1 LCSFLLRKKW
11 SFERDGNMK
20 ATELRQKYIEFY
32 KSKLHVHIPSGSLQP
47 ENDPTILFTTAG
59 MHPLVPYLMGASHPA
74 GKRLTNSQKC
84 IRTQD
89 IDEVG
94 DDWHCTFFEM
104 LGNWSLGDY
113 FKVDAINWTYEFLT
127 KVLPFKPEQ
136 LACTVFAGESSATGD
151 IPFDETSYNAW
162 LALGIPK
169 ERVFKLP
176 REDNFWGPVGGAG
189 PCGPDSESFF
199 IARDFCKL
207 EDPNCSPA
215 CKCGRYVEIC
225 NNVFMEY
232 EKKKDGGFVKLPK
245 PNVDFGMGL
254 LRVCSILSGSSSVY
268 ESSIYEPAMTFIKE
282 KCPDLKK
289 TEHRIIVDHI
299 QAALFAIADGV
310 LPSNV
315 GSGYIVRRV
324 LRRAFRLANKAR
336 LEPVYIDRLVDSFIG
351 VYDGHFQEVASKRNA
366 IVGAIREEEEKF
378 SKALGQGLKHLEK
391 ELSKITGDVIDGNMA
406 FFMFET
412 FGFPLEVTQE
422 IAAERGLKVDVETFN
437 KAFEEHQAKSRM
449 AGEKLFKGGLADS
462 SEESTKLHTATHL
475 LHEALRRILGDHVEQ
490 KGSNI
495 TPERLRF
502 DFSHPEK
509 MSPEQVKSVENLVN
523 DQIKKSM
530 EIELK
535 EMSLD
540 EAKAKGAIGLF
551 ENKYGERVNVYFMG
565 DFSTE
570 VCGGPHVKNTRELGS
585 FKIQKE
591 EASSRGIRR
600 IKAALI

>member
-1 LCSFLLRKKW
+1 MNANELRKK
-11 SFERDGNMK
+11 
-20 ATELRQKYIEFY
+20 YIDFY
-32 KSKLHVHIPSGSLQP
+32 KTKAHTQIPSGSLQP
-47 ENDPTILFTTAG
+47 ENDPTVLFTTAG
-59 MHPLVPYLMGASHPA
+59 MHPLVPYLMGAHHPS
-74 GKRLTNSQKC
+74 GKRLVNSQKC

-113 FKVDAINWTYEFLT
+113 FKEEAISWTYEFLT
-127 KVLPFKPEQ
+127 IVLPFNPER
-136 LACTVFAGESSATGD
+136 LACTVFAGEAA

-162 LALGIPK
+162 LKLGIPK

-189 PCGPDSESFF
+189 PCGPDSETFF
-199 IARDFCKL
+199 ITKDHCVLKNP
-207 EDPNCSPA
+207 ECSPA
-215 CKCGRYVEIC
+215 CTCGRYVEIC

-232 EKKKDGGFVKLPK
+232 EKKQDGNFVKLPK

-268 ESSIYEPAMTFIKE
+268 ESSIYDPAMTFIKE
-282 KCPDLKK
+282 KAPTLNKQ
-289 TEHRIIVDHI
+289 EQRIVVDHV
-299 QAALFAIADGV
+299 QAAMFAIADGV

-315 GSGYIVRRV
+315 GAGYIVRRV
-324 LRRAFRLANKAR
+324 LRRAFRLANKAH
-336 LEPVYIDRLVDSFIG
+336 LEPQYIDRLVDSFIG
-351 VYDGHFQEVASKRNA
+351 VYDSHYQEVTSKRNA
-366 IVGAIREEEEKF
+366 LVGAIREEEEKF

-391 ELSKITGDVIDGNMA
+391 ELTRLTGNQIDGKLA
-406 FFMFET
+406 FYMFET

-422 IAAERGLKVDVETFN
+422 IAKERGLSVDITAYN
-437 KAFEEHQAKSRM
+437 QAFEEHQAKSRM
-449 AGEKLFKGGLADS
+449 AGEKLFKGGLADT

-475 LHEALRRILGDHVEQ
+475 LHEALRRVLGTHVEQ

-502 DFSHPEK
+502 DFSHPDK
-509 MSPEQVKSVENLVN
+509 MTPEQIKAVETIVN
-523 DQIKKSM
+523 EQINRGL
-530 EIELK
+530 EIDLK
-535 EMSLD
+535 DMSLE

-551 ENKYGERVNVYFMG
+551 ENKYGDRVNVYFMG

-570 VCGGPHVKNTRELGS
+570 VCGGPHVKNTRELGG

-591 EASSRGIRR
+591 EASSRGVRR
-600 IKAALI
+600 IKAVVNG

>member
-1 LCSFLLRKKW
+1 M
-11 SFERDGNMK
+11 N
-20 ATELRQKYIEFY
+20 ATELRKKYIEFY
-32 KSKLHVHIPSGSLQP
+32 KGKAHTQIPSGSLQP
-47 ENDPTILFTTAG
+47 ENDPTVLFTTAG
-59 MHPLVPYLMGASHPA
+59 MHPLVPFLMGAAHPS
-74 GKRLTNSQKC
+74 GKRLVNSQKC

-113 FKVDAINWTYEFLT
+113 FKTEAINWTHEFLT
-127 KVLPFKPEQ
+127 KVLPFKPER
-136 LACTVFAGESSATGD
+136 LACTVFAGEEG
-151 IPFDETSYNAW
+151 IPFDEVSYNAW
-162 LALGIPK
+162 LKLGIPK
-169 ERVFKLP
+169 ERVFKLG

-189 PCGPDSESFF
+189 PCGPDSETFF
-199 IARDFCKL
+199 ITRDHCTLKNP
-207 EDPNCSPA
+207 DCSPA

-268 ESSIYEPAMTFIKE
+268 ESTIYNDAMGIIKQKASGLSIQEQ
-282 KCPDLKK
+282 
-289 TEHRIIVDHI
+289 RIIVDHV
-299 QAALFAIADGV
+299 QAAMFAIADGV

-315 GSGYIVRRV
+315 GSGYIVRRI
-324 LRRAFRLANKAR
+324 LRRAFRLANKAHM
-336 LEPVYIDRLVDSFIG
+336 EPHYIDQLVDAF
-351 VYDGHFQEVASKRNA
+351 VKAYDGHYQEVDSKRSG

-378 SKALGQGLKHLEK
+378 SKALGQGLKHFEK
-391 ELSKITGDVIDGNMA
+391 ELPKIQGTQIDGKLA

-422 IAAERGLKVDVETFN
+422 IARERGMTVDVDTYN

-449 AGEKLFKGGLADS
+449 AGEKLFKGGLADT

-475 LHEALRRILGDHVEQ
+475 LHEALRRVLGPHVEQ

-502 DFSHPEK
+502 DFSHPDK
-509 MSPEQVKSVENLVN
+509 MTPEQIKAVEDMVN
-523 DQIKKSM
+523 EQIKRGL
-530 EIELK
+530 EIHLED
-535 EMSLD
+535 MSLD
-540 EAKAKGAIGLF
+540 DAKSKGAIGLF
-551 ENKYGERVNVYFMG
+551 EDKYGARVNVYFMG

-570 VCGGPHVKNTRELGS
+570 VCGGPHVKNTKELGG

-591 EASSRGIRR
+591 EASSRGVRR
-600 IKAALI
+600 IKAIVQVQAK

>member
-1 LCSFLLRKKW
+1 
-11 SFERDGNMK
+11 MK
-20 ATELRQKYIEFY
+20 ASDLRTKYIEFY
-32 KSKLHVHIPSGSLQP
+32 KSKAHAQIPSGSLQP
-47 ENDPTILFTTAG
+47 ENDPTVLFTTAG
-59 MHPLVPYLMGASHPA
+59 MHPLVPYLMGAPHPS
-74 GKRLTNSQKC
+74 GKRLVNAQKC

-113 FKVDAINWTYEFLT
+113 FKTEAIEWTHEFLT

-136 LACTVFAGESSATGD
+136 LACTVFAGEDG

-162 LALGIPK
+162 LKLGIPK
-169 ERVFKLP
+169 ERLFKLP

-189 PCGPDSESFF
+189 PCGPDSETFF
-199 IARDFCKL
+199 ITRDHCTLKNP
-207 EDPNCSPA
+207 ECSPA

-232 EKKKDGGFVKLPK
+232 EKNKDGKFIKLPK

-254 LRVCSILSGSSSVY
+254 LRVCSILSGATSVY
-268 ESSIYEPAMTFIKE
+268 ESSIYSPAMDFIKHLA
-282 KCPDLKK
+282 PGLK
-289 TEHRIIVDHI
+289 TEEHRIVVDHI
-299 QAALFAIADGV
+299 QAAMFAIADGV

-315 GSGYIVRRV
+315 GAGYIVRRV
-324 LRRAFRLANKAR
+324 LRRAFRLANKAH
-336 LEPVYIDRLVDSFIG
+336 LEPHYIDRLVDLFIG
-351 VYDGHFQEVASKRNA
+351 VYDGHYQEVTTKRNA
-366 IVGAIREEEEKF
+366 LVGAIREEEEKF

-391 ELSKITGDVIDGNMA
+391 ELTRISGTTVDGKLA

-422 IAAERGLKVDVETFN
+422 IAKERHMTVDVEGFN

-449 AGEKLFKGGLADS
+449 AGEKLFKGGLADT

-475 LHEALRRILGDHVEQ
+475 LHEALRRVLGPHVEQ

-502 DFSHPEK
+502 DFSHPDK
-509 MSPEQVKSVENLVN
+509 MTPEQIKAVEELVN
-523 DQIKKSM
+523 QQIKRALPIS
-530 EIELK
+530 LQD
-535 EMSLD
+535 MSLED
-540 EAKAKGAIGLF
+540 AKAKGAIGLF
-551 ENKYGERVNVYFMG
+551 ESKYGERVNVYFMG

-570 VCGGPHVKNTRELGS
+570 VCGGPHVQNTKDLGS

-591 EASSRGIRR
+591 EASSRGVRR
-600 IKAALI
+600 IKAVVISSQ

>member
-1 LCSFLLRKKW
+1 
-11 SFERDGNMK
+11 MK
-20 ATELRQKYIEFY
+20 ASDLRTKYIEFY
-32 KSKLHVHIPSGSLQP
+32 KSKAHIQIASGSLQP
-47 ENDPTILFTTAG
+47 ENDPTVLFTTAG
-59 MHPLVPYLMGASHPA
+59 MHPLVPYLMGAPHPS
-74 GKRLTNSQKC
+74 GKRLVNSQKC

-113 FKVDAINWTYEFLT
+113 FKTEAIEWTYEFLT
-127 KVLPFKPEQ
+127 KVLPFKPER
-136 LACTVFAGESSATGD
+136 LACTVFAGEES
-151 IPFDETSYNAW
+151 IPFDEISYNAW
-162 LALGIPK
+162 LRLGIPE
-169 ERVFKLP
+169 ERLFKLP

-189 PCGPDSESFF
+189 PCGPDSETFF
-199 IARDFCKL
+199 ITRDHCTLKNP
-207 EDPNCSPA
+207 ECSPA

-232 EKKKDGGFVKLPK
+232 EKNKDGKFIKLPK

-254 LRVCSILSGSSSVY
+254 LRVCSILSGATSVY
-268 ESSIYEPAMTFIKE
+268 ESSIYAPAMGFIQQQA
-282 KCPDLKK
+282 PNL
-289 TEHRIIVDHI
+289 TTHEHRIVVDHI
-299 QAALFAIADGV
+299 QAAMFAIADGV

-315 GSGYIVRRV
+315 GAGYIVRRV
-324 LRRAFRLANKAR
+324 LRRAFRLANKAH
-336 LEPVYIDRLVDSFIG
+336 LEPHYIDRLVDLFID
-351 VYDGHFQEVASKRNA
+351 VYDGHYQEVSSKRNA
-366 IVGAIREEEEKF
+366 LVGAIREEEEKF

-391 ELSKITGDVIDGNMA
+391 ELTKISGSTLDGKLA

-422 IAAERGLKVDVETFN
+422 IANERHLSVDVAGFS

-449 AGEKLFKGGLADS
+449 AGEKLFKGGLADT

-475 LHEALRRILGDHVEQ
+475 LHEALRRVLGPHVEQ

-502 DFSHPEK
+502 DFSHPDK
-509 MSPEQVKSVENLVN
+509 MTPEQIRAVEDLVN
-523 DQIKKSM
+523 EQIKRALPIS
-530 EIELK
+530 LLD
-535 EMSLD
+535 MSLD

-551 ENKYGERVNVYFMG
+551 ESKYGERVNVYFMG

-570 VCGGPHVKNTRELGS
+570 VCGGPHVQNTKDLGG

-591 EASSRGIRR
+591 EASSRGVRR
-600 IKAALI
+600 IKAVVMQR

>member
-1 LCSFLLRKKW
+1 
-11 SFERDGNMK
+11 MK
-20 ATELRQKYIEFY
+20 ATELRNKYIEFY
-32 KSKLHVHIPSGSLQP
+32 KTKAHTQIPSGSLQP
-47 ENDPTILFTTAG
+47 ENDPTVLFTTAG
-59 MHPLVPYLMGASHPA
+59 MHPLVPYLMGAPHPS
-74 GKRLTNSQKC
+74 GKRLVNSQKC

-113 FKVDAINWTYEFLT
+113 FKEDAIQWTYEFLT

-136 LACTVFAGESSATGD
+136 LACTVFAGEEG

-162 LALGIPK
+162 LKLGIPK

-189 PCGPDSESFF
+189 PCGPDSETFF
-199 IARDFCKL
+199 ITRNHCTL
-207 EDPNCSPA
+207 NNPECSPA

-232 EKKKDGGFVKLPK
+232 EKKKDGSFVKLPK

-268 ESSIYEPAMTFIKE
+268 ESSIYTPAMTFIKE
-282 KCPDLKK
+282 KAPDLKK
-289 TEHRIIVDHI
+289 HEHRIVVDHI
-299 QAALFAIADGV
+299 QAAMFAIADGV

-315 GSGYIVRRV
+315 GAGYIVRRV
-324 LRRAFRLANKAR
+324 LRRAFRLANKAH
-336 LEPVYIDRLVDSFIG
+336 LEPQYIDRLVDLFVG
-351 VYDGHFQEVASKRNA
+351 VYDGHYQEMESKRNG

-378 SKALGQGLKHLEK
+378 SKALGSGLKHLEK
-391 ELSKITGDVIDGNMA
+391 ELSKINGSMIDGKLA

-422 IAAERGLKVDVETFN
+422 IAAERQLKVDVDAYN

-449 AGEKLFKGGLADS
+449 AGEKLFKGGLADT

-475 LHEALRRILGDHVEQ
+475 LHEALRRVLGPHVEQ

-502 DFSHPEK
+502 DFSHPDK
-509 MSPEQVKSVENLVN
+509 MTPEQIKAVETMVN
-523 DQIKKSM
+523 DQIQRGL
-530 EIELK
+530 EINLK
-535 EMSLD
+535 DMSLE
-540 EAKAKGAIGLF
+540 EAKAQGAIGLF

-570 VCGGPHVKNTRELGS
+570 VCGGPHVKNTKELGG

-600 IKAALI
+600 IKAVVNSSPK

>member
-1 LCSFLLRKKW
+1 
-11 SFERDGNMK
+11 MK
-20 ATELRQKYIEFY
+20 ATVLRQKYIEFY
-32 KSKLHVHIPSGSLQP
+32 KSKLHAQIPSGSLQP

-74 GKRLTNSQKC
+74 GKRLVNSQKC

-113 FKVDAINWTYEFLT
+113 FKEEAIGWTYEFLT

-136 LACTVFAGESSATGD
+136 LACTVFAGESSASGD

-162 LALGIPK
+162 LKLGIPK
-169 ERVFKLP
+169 ERLFKLP

-199 IARDFCKL
+199 ITCDYCKL
-207 EDPNCSPA
+207 NDPACSPA

-268 ESSIYEPAMTFIKE
+268 ESSIYEPAMTFIKAH
-282 KCPDLKK
+282 CPDLKM

-299 QAALFAIADGV
+299 QAAMFAIADGV

-324 LRRAFRLANKAR
+324 LRRAFRLANKAH
-336 LEPVYIDRLVDSFIG
+336 LEPQYIDRLVDSFIG
-351 VYDGHFQEVASKRNA
+351 VYDGHYQDVSAKRNG

-391 ELSKITGDVIDGNMA
+391 ELSKLTGNIIDGNMA

-422 IAAERGLKVDVETFN
+422 IAAERGLKVDVDTYL

-475 LHEALRRILGDHVEQ
+475 LHEALRRVLGPHVEQ

-502 DFSHPEK
+502 DFSHPDK
-509 MSPEQVKSVENLVN
+509 MTPEQIKNVEDLVN
-523 DQIKKSM
+523 EQIKKSM
-530 EIELK
+530 TIELK
-535 EMSLD
+535 EMTLD

-551 ENKYGERVNVYFMG
+551 ENKYGDRVNVYFMG

-570 VCGGPHVKNTRELGS
+570 VCGGPHIKNTKELGS

-600 IKAALI
+600 IKAVVHCES

>member
-1 LCSFLLRKKW
+1 MNANELRKK
-11 SFERDGNMK
+11 
-20 ATELRQKYIEFY
+20 YIDFY
-32 KSKLHVHIPSGSLQP
+32 KTKAHTQIPSGSLQP
-47 ENDPTILFTTAG
+47 ENDPTVLFTTAG
-59 MHPLVPYLMGASHPA
+59 MHPLVPYLMGAHHPS
-74 GKRLTNSQKC
+74 GKRLVNSQKC

-113 FKVDAINWTYEFLT
+113 FKEEAISWTYEFLT
-127 KVLPFKPEQ
+127 KVLPFKPER
-136 LACTVFAGESSATGD
+136 LACTVFAGEAA

-162 LALGIPK
+162 LKLGIPK

-189 PCGPDSESFF
+189 PCGPDSETFF
-199 IARDFCKL
+199 ITKDHCVLKNP
-207 EDPNCSPA
+207 ECSPA
-215 CKCGRYVEIC
+215 CTCGRYVEIC

-232 EKKKDGGFVKLPK
+232 EKKQDGNFVKLPK

-268 ESSIYEPAMTFIKE
+268 ESSIYDPAMTFIKE
-282 KCPDLKK
+282 KAPTLNKQ
-289 TEHRIIVDHI
+289 EQRIVVDHV
-299 QAALFAIADGV
+299 QAAMFAIADGV

-315 GSGYIVRRV
+315 GAGYIVRRV
-324 LRRAFRLANKAR
+324 LRRAFRLANKAH
-336 LEPVYIDRLVDSFIG
+336 LEPQYIDRLVDSFIG
-351 VYDGHFQEVASKRNA
+351 VYDSHYQEVTSKRNA
-366 IVGAIREEEEKF
+366 LVGAIREEEEKF

-391 ELSKITGDVIDGNMA
+391 ELTRLTGNQIDGKLA
-406 FFMFET
+406 FYMFET

-422 IAAERGLKVDVETFN
+422 IAKERGLSVDITAYN
-437 KAFEEHQAKSRM
+437 QAFEEHQAKSRM
-449 AGEKLFKGGLADS
+449 AGEKLFKGGLADT

-475 LHEALRRILGDHVEQ
+475 LHEALRRVLGTHVEQ

-502 DFSHPEK
+502 DFSHPDK
-509 MSPEQVKSVENLVN
+509 MTPEQIKAVETIVN
-523 DQIKKSM
+523 EQINRGL
-530 EIELK
+530 EIDLK
-535 EMSLD
+535 DMSLE

-551 ENKYGERVNVYFMG
+551 ENKYGDRVNVYFMG

-570 VCGGPHVKNTRELGS
+570 VCGGPHVKNTRDLGG

-591 EASSRGIRR
+591 EASSRGVRR
-600 IKAALI
+600 IKAVVNG

>member
-1 LCSFLLRKKW
+1 
-11 SFERDGNMK
+11 MK
-20 ATELRQKYIEFY
+20 ASELRQKYIEFY
-32 KSKLHVHIPSGSLQP
+32 KSKAHAQIPSGSLQP
-47 ENDPTILFTTAG
+47 ENDPTVLFTTAG
-59 MHPLVPYLMGASHPA
+59 MHPLVPYLMGAPHPA
-74 GKRLTNSQKC
+74 GKRLVNAQKC
-84 IRTQD
+84 VRTQD

-113 FKVDAINWTYEFLT
+113 FKTEAIEWTYEFLT

-136 LACTVFAGESSATGD
+136 LACTVFAGEGE

-162 LALGIPK
+162 LKLGIPK
-169 ERVFKLP
+169 ERLFKLP

-189 PCGPDSESFF
+189 PCGPDSETFF
-199 IARDFCKL
+199 ITRDHCVLKNP
-207 EDPNCSPA
+207 ECSPA

-232 EKKKDGGFVKLPK
+232 EKNKEGKFLKLPK

-254 LRVCSILSGSSSVY
+254 LRVCSILSGARSVY
-268 ESSIYEPAMTFIKE
+268 ESSIYTPAMTLIKQLA
-282 KCPDLKK
+282 PNLS
-289 TEHRIIVDHI
+289 TQEHRIVVDHV
-299 QAALFAIADGV
+299 QAAMFAIADGV
-310 LPSNV
+310 APSNV
-315 GSGYIVRRV
+315 GAGYIVRRV
-324 LRRAFRLANKAR
+324 LRRAFRLANKAH
-336 LEPVYIDRLVDSFIG
+336 LDAQYLDRLVDLFVG
-351 VYDGHFQEVASKRNA
+351 VYDGHYQEITSKRNA

-391 ELSKITGDVIDGNMA
+391 ELTRVSGSVIDGKLA
-406 FFMFET
+406 FYMFET

-449 AGEKLFKGGLADS
+449 AGEKLFKGGLADT

-475 LHEALRRILGDHVEQ
+475 LHEALRRVLGNHVEQ

-502 DFSHPEK
+502 DFSHPDK
-509 MSPEQVKSVENLVN
+509 MTPEQIKAVETLVN
-523 DQIKKSM
+523 EQINRALP
-530 EIELK
+530 ITLQD
-535 EMSLD
+535 MSLED
-540 EAKAKGAIGLF
+540 AKAKGAIGLF
-551 ENKYGERVNVYFMG
+551 ESKYGERVNVYFMG

-570 VCGGPHVKNTRELGS
+570 VCGGPHVQNTKDLGG

-591 EASSRGIRR
+591 EASSRGVRR
-600 IKAALI
+600 IKAVVLGQSK

>member
-1 LCSFLLRKKW
+1 
-11 SFERDGNMK
+11 MK
-20 ATELRQKYIEFY
+20 ASELRQKYIEFY
-32 KSKLHVHIPSGSLQP
+32 KSKAHAQIPSGSLQP
-47 ENDPTILFTTAG
+47 ENDPTVLFTTAG
-59 MHPLVPYLMGASHPA
+59 MHPLVPYLMGAPHPA
-74 GKRLTNSQKC
+74 GKRLVNAQKC
-84 IRTQD
+84 VRTQD

-113 FKVDAINWTYEFLT
+113 FKTEAIEWTYEFLT
-127 KVLPFKPEQ
+127 KVLPFKQEQ
-136 LACTVFAGESSATGD
+136 LACTVFAGEGE

-162 LALGIPK
+162 LKLGIPK
-169 ERVFKLP
+169 ERLFKLP

-189 PCGPDSESFF
+189 PCGPDSETFF
-199 IARDFCKL
+199 ITRDHCVLKNP
-207 EDPNCSPA
+207 ECSPA

-232 EKKKDGGFVKLPK
+232 EKNKEGKFLKLPK

-254 LRVCSILSGSSSVY
+254 LRVCSILSGARSVY
-268 ESSIYEPAMTFIKE
+268 ESSIYTPAMTLIKQLA
-282 KCPDLKK
+282 PNLS
-289 TEHRIIVDHI
+289 TQEHRIVVDHV
-299 QAALFAIADGV
+299 QAAMFAIADGV
-310 LPSNV
+310 APSNV
-315 GSGYIVRRV
+315 GAGYIVRRV
-324 LRRAFRLANKAR
+324 LRRAFRLANKAH
-336 LEPVYIDRLVDSFIG
+336 LDAQYLDRLVDLFVG
-351 VYDGHFQEVASKRNA
+351 VYDGHYQEITSKRNA

-391 ELSKITGDVIDGNMA
+391 ELTRVSGSVIDGKLA
-406 FFMFET
+406 FYMFET

-449 AGEKLFKGGLADS
+449 AGEKLFKGGLADT

-475 LHEALRRILGDHVEQ
+475 LHEALRRVLGNHVEQ

-502 DFSHPEK
+502 DFSHPDK
-509 MSPEQVKSVENLVN
+509 MTPEQIKAVETLVN
-523 DQIKKSM
+523 EQINRALP
-530 EIELK
+530 ITLQD
-535 EMSLD
+535 MSLED
-540 EAKAKGAIGLF
+540 AKAKGAIGLF
-551 ENKYGERVNVYFMG
+551 ESKYGERVNVYFMG

-570 VCGGPHVKNTRELGS
+570 VCGGPHVQNTKDLGG

-591 EASSRGIRR
+591 EASSRGVRR
-600 IKAALI
+600 IKAVVLGQSK

>member
-1 LCSFLLRKKW
+1 M
-11 SFERDGNMK
+11 N
-20 ATELRQKYIEFY
+20 ATELRKKYIEFY
-32 KSKLHVHIPSGSLQP
+32 KSKAHSQIASGSLQP
-47 ENDPTILFTTAG
+47 ENDPTVLFTTAG
-59 MHPLVPYLMGASHPA
+59 MHPLVPYLMGAPHPS
-74 GKRLTNSQKC
+74 GKRLVNSQKC

-113 FKVDAINWTYEFLT
+113 FKSEAITWTYEFLT

-136 LACTVFAGESSATGD
+136 LACTVFAGESG
-151 IPFDETSYNAW
+151 IPFDDVSYDTW
-162 LALGIPK
+162 LKLGIPK
-169 ERVFKLP
+169 ERIFKLG

-189 PCGPDSESFF
+189 PCGPDSETFF
-199 IARDFCKL
+199 ITRGHCTLKNPD
-207 EDPNCSPA
+207 CSPA

-232 EKKKDGGFVKLPK
+232 EKRKDGQFIKLPK

-254 LRVCSILSGSSSVY
+254 LRVCSILSGSTSVY
-268 ESSIYEPAMTFIKE
+268 ESTIYGLAMALIKE
-282 KCPDLKK
+282 RCPNLKI
-289 TEHRIIVDHI
+289 TEQRIIVDHI
-299 QAALFAIADGV
+299 QAAMFAIADGV

-315 GSGYIVRRV
+315 GSGYIVRRI
-324 LRRAFRLANKAR
+324 LRRAFRLANKAHI
-336 LEPVYIDRLVDSFIG
+336 EPQYIDQLVDCFMKAYEG
-351 VYDGHFQEVASKRNA
+351 NYPELDSKRNL
-366 IVGAIREEEEKF
+366 IVGSIREEEEKF
-378 SKALGQGLKHLEK
+378 SKALGQGLKHFEK
-391 ELSKITGDVIDGNMA
+391 ELTRVSGDVIDGKLA

-422 IAAERGLKVDVETFN
+422 IAAERHLKVDVETYN

-475 LHEALRRILGDHVEQ
+475 LHEALRRVLGDHVEQ

-502 DFSHPEK
+502 DFNHPEK
-509 MSPEQVKSVENLVN
+509 MTPEQLKTVEELVN
-523 DQIKKSM
+523 AQIQRALDIS
-530 EIELK
+530 LK
-535 EMSLD
+535 DMSLD
-540 EAKAKGAIGLF
+540 EAKTKGAIGLF

-570 VCGGPHVKNTRELGS
+570 VCGGPHVKNTKELGL

-591 EASSRGIRR
+591 EASSRGVRR
-600 IKAALI
+600 IKAVLLSESK

>member
-1 LCSFLLRKKW
+1 
-11 SFERDGNMK
+11 MK
-20 ATELRQKYIEFY
+20 ATELRAKYIEFY
-32 KSKLHVHIPSGSLQP
+32 KSKSHSQIPSGSLQP
-47 ENDPTILFTTAG
+47 ENDPTVLFTTAG
-59 MHPLVPYLMGASHPA
+59 MHPLVPYLMGAPHPA
-74 GKRLTNSQKC
+74 GKRLVNAQKC

-113 FKVDAINWTYEFLT
+113 FKAEAIEWTYEFLT

-136 LACTVFAGESSATGD
+136 LACTVFAGEND

-162 LALGIPK
+162 LKLGIPK
-169 ERVFKLP
+169 ERLFKLP

-189 PCGPDSESFF
+189 PCGPDSETFF
-199 IARDFCKL
+199 ITRNHCILKNP
-207 EDPNCSPA
+207 ECSPA

-232 EKKKDGGFVKLPK
+232 EKSKDGTFIKLPK

-254 LRVCSILSGSSSVY
+254 LRVCSILSGASSVY
-268 ESSIYEPAMTFIKE
+268 ESSIYTPAMSFIRE
-282 KCPDLKK
+282 QTPALKFQ
-289 TEHRIIVDHI
+289 EHRIIVDHI
-299 QAALFAIADGV
+299 QAAMFAIADGV

-324 LRRAFRLANKAR
+324 LRRAFRLANKAHI
-336 LEPVYIDRLVDSFIG
+336 EPHYIDRLVDLFIG
-351 VYDGHFQEVASKRNA
+351 VYDGHYQEVTTKRNA
-366 IVGAIREEEEKF
+366 LVGAIREEEEKF

-391 ELSKITGDVIDGNMA
+391 ELTRISGTAIDGKLA

-422 IAAERGLKVDVETFN
+422 IAAERHMSVDVESFN

-449 AGEKLFKGGLADS
+449 AGEKLFKGGLADT

-475 LHEALRRILGDHVEQ
+475 LHEALRRVLGPHVEQ

-502 DFSHPEK
+502 DFSHPDK
-509 MSPEQVKSVENLVN
+509 MTP
-523 DQIKKSM
+523 DQIKAV
-530 EIELK
+530 EELVNEQIK
-535 EMSLD
+535 RSLPIALKDMSLD
-540 EAKAKGAIGLF
+540 EAKAQGAIGLF
-551 ENKYGERVNVYFMG
+551 ESKYGDRVNVYFMG

-570 VCGGPHVKNTRELGS
+570 VCGGPHVENTKDLGG

-591 EASSRGIRR
+591 EASSRGVRR
-600 IKAALI
+600 IKAVVMASHK

>member
-1 LCSFLLRKKW
+1 M
-11 SFERDGNMK
+11 N
-20 ATELRQKYIEFY
+20 ATELRKKYIEFY
-32 KSKLHVHIPSGSLQP
+32 KSKAHSQIASGSLQP
-47 ENDPTILFTTAG
+47 ENDPTVLFTTAG
-59 MHPLVPYLMGASHPA
+59 MHPLVPYLMGAPHPS
-74 GKRLTNSQKC
+74 GKRLVNSQKC

-113 FKVDAINWTYEFLT
+113 FKSEAITWTYEFLT

-136 LACTVFAGESSATGD
+136 LACTVFAGENGIA
-151 IPFDETSYNAW
+151 FDDVSYDTW
-162 LALGIPK
+162 LKLGIPK
-169 ERVFKLP
+169 ERIFKLS

-189 PCGPDSESFF
+189 PCGPDSETFF
-199 IARDFCKL
+199 IARSHCILKNPD
-207 EDPNCSPA
+207 CSPA

-232 EKKKDGGFVKLPK
+232 EKRQDGHFIKLPK

-254 LRVCSILSGSSSVY
+254 LRVCSILSGSTSVY
-268 ESSIYEPAMTFIKE
+268 ESTIYGLAMALIKE
-282 KCPDLKK
+282 RCPNLKI
-289 TEHRIIVDHI
+289 TEQRIIVDHI
-299 QAALFAIADGV
+299 QAAMFAIADGV
-310 LPSNV
+310 LPSNI
-315 GSGYIVRRV
+315 GAGYIVRRI
-324 LRRAFRLANKAR
+324 LRRAFRLANKAHI
-336 LEPVYIDRLVDSFIG
+336 EPQYIDQLVDCFMK
-351 VYDGHFQEVASKRNA
+351 VYEGNFPELDSKRNL

-378 SKALGQGLKHLEK
+378 SKALGQGLKHFEK
-391 ELSKITGDVIDGNMA
+391 ELTRVSGDVIDGKLA

-422 IAAERGLKVDVETFN
+422 IAAERRLKVDVETYN

-475 LHEALRRILGDHVEQ
+475 LHEALRRVLGDHVEQ

-502 DFSHPEK
+502 DFNHPEK
-509 MSPEQVKSVENLVN
+509 MTPQQLKTVEELVN
-523 DQIKKSM
+523 AQIQRALDIS
-530 EIELK
+530 LK
-535 EMSLD
+535 DMSLD
-540 EAKAKGAIGLF
+540 EAKTKGAIGLF

-570 VCGGPHVKNTRELGS
+570 VCGGPHVKNTKELGL

-591 EASSRGIRR
+591 EASSRGVRR
-600 IKAALI
+600 IKAVLLSAAK

>member
-1 LCSFLLRKKW
+1 
-11 SFERDGNMK
+11 MK
-20 ATELRQKYIEFY
+20 ASELRQKYIEFY
-32 KSKLHVHIPSGSLQP
+32 KSKAHAQIPSGSLQP
-47 ENDPTILFTTAG
+47 ENDPTVLFTTAG
-59 MHPLVPYLMGASHPA
+59 MHPLVPYLMGAPHPA
-74 GKRLTNSQKC
+74 GKRLVNAQKC
-84 IRTQD
+84 VRTQD

-113 FKVDAINWTYEFLT
+113 FKTEAIEWTYEFLT

-136 LACTVFAGESSATGD
+136 LACTVFAGEGE

-162 LALGIPK
+162 LKLGIPK
-169 ERVFKLP
+169 ERLFKLP

-189 PCGPDSESFF
+189 PCGPDSETFF
-199 IARDFCKL
+199 ITRDHCVLKNP
-207 EDPNCSPA
+207 ECSPA

-232 EKKKDGGFVKLPK
+232 EKNKEGKFLKLPK

-254 LRVCSILSGSSSVY
+254 LRVCSILSGARSVY
-268 ESSIYEPAMTFIKE
+268 ESSIYTPAMTLIKQLA
-282 KCPDLKK
+282 PNLS
-289 TEHRIIVDHI
+289 TQEHRIVVDHV
-299 QAALFAIADGV
+299 QAAMFAIADGV
-310 LPSNV
+310 APSNV
-315 GSGYIVRRV
+315 GAGYIVRRV
-324 LRRAFRLANKAR
+324 LRRAFRLANKAH
-336 LEPVYIDRLVDSFIG
+336 LDAQYLDRLVDLFVG
-351 VYDGHFQEVASKRNA
+351 VYDGHYQEITSKRNA

-391 ELSKITGDVIDGNMA
+391 ELTRVSGSVIDGKLA
-406 FFMFET
+406 FYMFET

-422 IAAERGLKVDVETFN
+422 IAAERGLKVDVESFN

-449 AGEKLFKGGLADS
+449 AGEKLFKGGLADT

-475 LHEALRRILGDHVEQ
+475 LHEALRRVLGNHVEQ

-502 DFSHPEK
+502 DFSHPDK
-509 MSPEQVKSVENLVN
+509 MTPEQIKAVETLVN
-523 DQIKKSM
+523 EQINRALP
-530 EIELK
+530 ITLQD
-535 EMSLD
+535 MSLED
-540 EAKAKGAIGLF
+540 AKAKGAIGLF
-551 ENKYGERVNVYFMG
+551 ESKYGERVNVYFMG

-570 VCGGPHVKNTRELGS
+570 VCGGPHVQNTKDLGG

-591 EASSRGIRR
+591 EASSRGVRR
-600 IKAALI
+600 IKAVVLSQSK